1 MNNDLDKTIAAL
13 DAAINECDK
22 LEQAGWTPPPVDD
35 EGQKTIIDLMYKAC
49 RVNRN
54 GERKKVVME
63 NGDIAYTLSPE
74 EATWLEHASANG
86 GFERP
91 YTLIQA
97 LIRGDTD
104 TAIEILLET
113 VRKPA
118 LLNKKKA
125 VPKGPD
131 AFATLQ
137 GIGQFPNN
145 PWFNDYCGAQMQA
158 GPDWDKKGAW
168 KKNSLGDLI
177 RRRDYP
183 KGGTSTAFIHALD
196 AAEVMTNQL
205 QQEVLERLGPFTLD
219 VSLAITATLCD
230 PRNKVYPLQ
239 GAVLVT
245 TEKILAYK
253 KFQQRGERR
262 TDMEQRVEQ
271 AMKDLGC
278 LRVTFNKVKV
288 DKREAITLPNAK
300 LFDIQETLREQQEID
315 GTWTVIEKG
324 WWVRAGIWE
333 QFFLTPNQRLWIA
346 YGAIEVLQLSHR
358 DNRPADQIAKALW
371 IELFICPAGTWHTD
385 GPIKKQIGPLL
396 EKIGFLLTTDQRAKG
411 WYGRLRANFE
421 AAAAQLIAKGAIVS
435 WDYLPGCPNE
445 LDQSPDAAQA
455 WLDAWVVFTD
465 PATVA
470 AHERKQLRTE
480 NAQKRAELEANAR
493 QLREARKVSHKRRK
507 QPATGTAR
515 PEPTETEPVTAAT
528 FRRWR
533 TENGIQQGEAARR
546 LKVDQSFIS
555 LIERGKRPISPE
567 LAGRL
572 RKLMD
577 SP

>member
-1 MNNDLDKTIAAL
+1 MNTDKQNFGSWLRT
-13 DAAINECDK
+13 K
-22 LEQAGWTPPPVDD
+22 LAKELADG
-35 EGQKTIIDLMYKAC
+35 
-49 RVNRN
+49 
-54 GERKKVVME
+54 
-63 NGDIAYTLSPE
+63 
-74 EATWLEHASANG
+74 
-86 GFERP
+86 
-91 YTLIQA
+91 LIQLPPQLLKA
-97 LIRGDTD
+97 LEPGDTTPD
-104 TAIEILLET
+104 KELIPYLQMIK
-113 VRKPA
+113 VIPKQ
-118 LLNKKKA
+118 A
-125 VPKGPD
+125 VPRTPKGPD

-145 PWFNDYCGAQMQA
+145 HWLNDYCGSQMQA
-158 GPDWDKKGAW
+158 GTDWDKKGAW
-168 KKNSLGDLI
+168 QPNSLGDFI

-205 QQEVLERLGPFTLD
+205 QQEVLERLGAFTLD

-245 TEKILAYK
+245 TDKILAYK
-253 KFQQRGERR
+253 KFQRWGKEKRE
-262 TDMEQRVEQ
+262 MEQRVEQ
-271 AMKDLGC
+271 AMKDLQR
-278 LRVTFNKVKV
+278 LRLSFNKVKI

-300 LFDIQETLREQQEID
+300 LFDIQETIREQQEID

-333 QFFLTPNQRLWIA
+333 QFFLTPNQRLWIS

-358 DNRPADQIAKALW
+358 DNRPADQIGKALW

-385 GPIKKQIGPLL
+385 GPIKKQISPLL
-396 EKIGFLLTTDQRAKG
+396 EKIGFLLTIDQRAKG

-421 AAAAQLIAKGAIVS
+421 AAATQLIDKGAIVT
-435 WDYLPGCPNE
+435 WEYLPGCPE
-445 LDQSPDAAQA
+445 PLDQSPGAAQA

-470 AHERKQLRTE
+470 AHERRLLKTE
-480 NAQKRAELEANAR
+480 NAKKRAELEADAR
-493 QLREARKVSHKRRK
+493 QVREARKKGRGTRK
-507 QPATGTAR
+507 SPATVAAR
-515 PEPTETEPVTAAT
+515 PKATEAEPITAAT

-533 TENGIQQGEAARR
+533 VENGIQQGEAARKLR
-546 LKVDQSFIS
+546 VDQSFIS

-567 LAGRL
+567 LTARL
-572 RKLMD
+572 QALMNTLEGED
-577 SP
+577 E